1 MPKSY
6 YYCCYCKLAYPAG
19 CQTITYK
26 GLAQEWLRQDGPDK
40 EWQKV
45 EWVQNESVFILEPSN
60 IVILSKPLAPQKCA
74 LYSVTWSGSKV
85 NALRDQ
91 CQLTRCELHE
101 MQTVYDKIES
111 FYGRGWE
118 CVGEVDAK
126 SSAPKWWRILQ
137 TNGERNHHPYCL
149 IVTLLNRTII
159 SRHPTPLCP
168 LRQGTDAKWHLVR
181 IRRCQRNLTNRQCL
195 TSWDENE
202 MKRLKDSGG
211 WKKQRKK
218 NWTVS
223 RLWHFT
229 VAMKHN
235 CIKQQEKKGL
245 LVSIT
250 KWQV

>member
-1 MPKSY
+1 MARIRSGR
-6 YYCCYCKLAYPAG
+6 KLSG
-19 CQTITYK
+19 CRKK
-26 GLAQEWLRQDGPDK
+26 G
-40 EWQKV
+40 
-45 EWVQNESVFILEPSN
+45 ESVFILELSN

-91 CQLTRCELHE
+91 CQLTRCELQE

-111 FYGRGWE
+111 FYGRRWE

-126 SSAPKWWRILQ
+126 SSAPKWWHILQ

-245 LVSIT
+245 LNLLCT
-250 KWQV
+250 

>member
-1 MPKSY
+1 
-6 YYCCYCKLAYPAG
+6 
-19 CQTITYK
+19 
-26 GLAQEWLRQDGPDK
+26 
-40 EWQKV
+40 
-45 EWVQNESVFILEPSN
+45 
-60 IVILSKPLAPQKCA
+60 
-74 LYSVTWSGSKV
+74 
-85 NALRDQ
+85 
-91 CQLTRCELHE
+91 

-137 TNGERNHHPYCL
+137 TNGEPNHHPYCL

-218 NWTVS
+218 KLDCEQIVTFYCCHETQLYQTA
-223 RLWHFT
+223 R
-229 VAMKHN
+229 
-235 CIKQQEKKGL
+235 KKRFISVHHKMAGVGVL
-245 LVSIT
+245 MTNQWPGAVT
-250 KWQV
+250 W